1 MALTDQP
8 YLPLYVDDWMNNNK
22 LKMCSPAAHGMMI
35 VIICI
40 MHKETEYGTILLKQ
54 KFRQT
59 SKQIKNFALQIAK
72 LSPFD
77 VAAIEEPL
85 NELINEGALT
95 IIDDYLVCPRMVKDC
110 QKSKAKADAGKI
122 GGVIT
127 QKKKALEKAK
137 SQAKSQSFTV
147 NEIESESESEIV
159 IVSDNDNGDVTVK
172 GKGGAGEKPN
182 LVYPFESENF
192 LNQWEI
198 WKQYTDEQHD
208 FAFYSETTEQAALS
222 KLGKLSKHDEATA
235 IAIMHQSM
243 ANGWKGFFEENIQH
257 GSTKQPSGKAGG
269 NYSDTFKRKIAG
281 RLQSG

>member
-22 LKMCSPAAHGMMI
+22 LKMCSPSAHGLMI

-59 SKQIKNFALQIAK
+59 SRQIKNFALQIAK

-77 VAAIEEPL
+77 SAAIEDPL
-85 NELINEGALT
+85 NELLSEGALT
-95 IIDDYLVCPRMVKDC
+95 IIDDYLICPRMVKDC

-122 GGVIT
+122 GGAIT
-127 QKKKALEKAK
+127 QKKKAFDKAK
-137 SQAKSQSFTV
+137 LQAKCVSNSGIDTD
-147 NEIESESESEIV
+147 NGIESESV
-159 IVSDNDNGDVTVK
+159 IENGLVTDE

-182 LVYPFESENF
+182 LIYPFESENF
-192 LNQWEI
+192 LNQWSV
-198 WKQYTDEQHD
+198 WQTYLGEQHE
-208 FAFYSETTEQAALS
+208 FEYLAETTEQAALID
-222 KLGKLSKHDEATA
+222 LANLSKHDETTA
-235 IAIMHQSM
+235 ITIMHQSM
-243 ANGWKGFFEENIQH
+243 ANGWKGFFEVKQQY
-257 GSTKQPSGKAGG
+257 GSTKQPSAKGVAG
-269 NYSDTFKRKIAG
+269 YSDNFKRKIAE